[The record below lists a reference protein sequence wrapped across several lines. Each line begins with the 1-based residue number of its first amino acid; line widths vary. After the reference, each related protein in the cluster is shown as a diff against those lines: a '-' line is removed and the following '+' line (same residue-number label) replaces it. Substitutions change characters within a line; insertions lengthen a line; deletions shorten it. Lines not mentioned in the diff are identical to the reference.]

1 MKSILYFSEY
11 CQFCNGIIQSLSQTT
26 LKENIH
32 FINIDKRIVENN
44 ELKVILDNMQTITL
58 PDCIKRVPSLMYE
71 NEKEGIKLLVGNDI
85 KNYIFER
92 LNKEKEQQ
100 AKQGNISNEP
110 ESYVFNLNGM
120 FVHSDYFSFL
130 DQSSDEL
137 SAKGDGGLRQMYN
150 YATYNLQDSI
160 QTPDEDYVPDTIKDV
175 SLEKLIQQRDED
187 MGIQNYTK
195 PSLMPR

>member
-11 CQFCNGIIQSLSQTT
+11 CQFCNSIIQSLSQTT
-26 LKENIH
+26 LKDNIH
-32 FINIDKRIVENN
+32 FINIDKRIIENN
-44 ELKVILDNMQTITL
+44 ELKVILDNMQTIIL

-71 NEKEGIKLLVGNDI
+71 NQKEGVKLLVGNDI
-85 KNYIFER
+85 KNYIFDK
-92 LNKEKEQQ
+92 LNEEKEQQ
-100 AKQGNISNEP
+100 AKQGKFANEP
-110 ESYVFNLNGM
+110 ESFVFNSSGI

-130 DQSSDEL
+130 DQSSEEL

-160 QTPDEDYVPDTIKDV
+160 QTPDEDYIPDTIKDV

-187 MGIQNYTK
+187 IGVQNHPK
-195 PSLMPR
+195 PNLMPR